1 MPDFS
6 NLLFVYLQGCIKVP
20 WQSLDIE
27 CLWWPPWAELS
38 TAPCQIRAIS
48 SCPKKNLPLPEL
60 SYERCWLCSWE
71 SRLRNGKTAAQQE
84 LRKGSE
90 KCERKL
96 CSQGQCRRRAGGA
109 PGWSSGSLQLRRGP
123 WWAPCGSDLHVQ
135 ISTCRYEG
143 AQQWMRPEGDTA
155 HGGPP
160 GEQSLGS
167 VCFAHDSN
175 CWVISLSLLQPFCHI
190 FSPFLWVGSERA
202 AWCCLAALL
211 CEGTRVCS
219 KIIVLLAVI
228 FSSFMEEDCALG
240 CLAKS
245 QLFNKGVSW

>member
-20 WQSLDIE
+20 WQSLDRE
-27 CLWWPPWAELS
+27 GLWWPLWAELS

-90 KCERKL
+90 KCERKP

-109 PGWSSGSLQLRRGP
+109 PGAEKA
-123 WWAPCGSDLHVQ
+123 APCKPRDAHGGAGCASADHRHHMEL
-135 ISTCRYEG
+135 ISTCS
-143 AQQWMRPEGDTA
+143 
-155 HGGPP
+155 HGGAY
-160 GEQSLGS
+160 GAAVDFSACFCKGKCEFLYS
-167 VCFAHDSN
+167 V
-175 CWVISLSLLQPFCHI
+175 LSPRKKYKRLEGWKI
-190 FSPFLWVGSERA
+190 FKYVK
-202 AWCCLAALL
+202 LAE
-211 CEGTRVCS
+211 EGTPYRIAIL
-219 KIIVLLAVI
+219 KIISHFWSTKVWYI
-228 FSSFMEEDCALG
+228 
-240 CLAKS
+240 
-245 QLFNKGVSW
+245 